1 MNTTIVKPDAKKKYA
16 ETQSLNE
23 LQKCVSADRKN
34 TENEVESVDQ
44 TQDLDKNSS
53 YKERFFSSNTSFVAN
68 NLKYDK
74 RSEDLK
80 NLGSSNTIK
89 NMKKELE
96 GKPTPRITIHPMI
109 TRLKIRMIPDDEVD
123 NFMVQLVQSKIRGK
137 FTRIN
142 VFDFDKRVTY
152 EEPKE

>member
-23 LQKCVSADRKN
+23 LQKCVSADRKH

-44 TQDLDKNSS
+44 TQDLDRNSI
-53 YKERFFSSNTSFVAN
+53 YKERFFSSNKSFVAN

-74 RSEDLK
+74 RSKDLK

-96 GKPTPRITIHPMI
+96 GKPT
-109 TRLKIRMIPDDEVD
+109 
-123 NFMVQLVQSKIRGK
+123 
-137 FTRIN
+137 TRIPL
-142 VFDFDKRVTY
+142 FQPFLL
-152 EEPKE
+152 

>member
-1 MNTTIVKPDAKKKYA
+1 M
-16 ETQSLNE
+16 
-23 LQKCVSADRKN
+23 
-34 TENEVESVDQ
+34 
-44 TQDLDKNSS
+44 
-53 YKERFFSSNTSFVAN
+53 
-68 NLKYDK
+68 KYDK

-96 GKPTPRITIHPMI
+96 DKPTPRITIHPMI
-109 TRLKIRMIPDDEVD
+109 TRLEIRMLPDDEVD
-123 NFMVQLVQSKIRGK
+123 NIMVQLVQSEIKGK

-152 EEPKE
+152 EEPKEQTEKM